1 MHHPFIAALAA
12 LAIAVT
18 ASPHAAAQKAPDP
31 LESRLV
37 ARKVVTVEGR
47 ESLVDAASAR
57 PGDVI
62 EYVATYRN
70 GGKATIRGLQATLPI
85 PPQTEYLPGSA
96 RPARAQASTDGRTFA
111 DMPLKRTVTR
121 NGAQV
126 EELVPY
132 REYRALRWN
141 AGELGG
147 ENSLAFTA
155 RVRVSEGQP

>member
-1 MHHPFIAALAA
+1 
-12 LAIAVT
+12 
-18 ASPHAAAQKAPDP
+18 
-31 LESRLV
+31 
-37 ARKVVTVEGR
+37 
-47 ESLVDAASAR
+47 
-57 PGDVI
+57 
-62 EYVATYRN
+62 
-70 GGKATIRGLQATLPI
+70 
-85 PPQTEYLPGSA
+85 
-96 RPARAQASTDGRTFA
+96 
-111 DMPLKRTVTR
+111 MPLKRTVTR